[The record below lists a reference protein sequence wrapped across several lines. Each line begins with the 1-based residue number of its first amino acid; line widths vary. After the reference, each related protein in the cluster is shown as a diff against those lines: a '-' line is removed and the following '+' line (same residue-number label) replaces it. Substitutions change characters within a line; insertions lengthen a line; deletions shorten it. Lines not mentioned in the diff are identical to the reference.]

1 MQQPKQ
7 WYTKKE
13 ILELYPISNS
23 TYKSRIKNIDSS
35 KTKFVPSVVGSPKR
49 LIHVSELDNLFRQRR
64 RLSIRDYK
72 QTIKWVRN
80 HSWNYIGNIVPVSST
95 IEDLKHKM
103 KFLFEELKK
112 QQIENNQL
120 TLFYAIEK
128 NPNDNYYHAHFLINC
143 ERDMID
149 QTDIEGILEIICEP
163 NSKEYSRIYLETY
176 DSHYGKGGAFY
187 SSKQTYI
194 FYELLG

>member
-1 MQQPKQ
+1 MQQTKQ

-23 TYKSRIKNIDSS
+23 TYKTRIKNIDTS
-35 KTKFVPSVVGSPKR
+35 KTKFIPSVVGSPKR

-64 RLSIRDYK
+64 KLSKRDYK

-80 HSWNYIGNIVPVSST
+80 HNWDYIGNIVPVSSS

-103 KFLFEELKK
+103 RFLFEELKN

-120 TLFYAIEK
+120 TLFYTIEK

-149 QTDIEGILEIICEP
+149 HTEIINKLEIICEP
-163 NSKEYSRIYLETY
+163 NTKQCSRIHIETY
-176 DSHYGKGGAFY
+176 DNKFGKGGAFY
-187 SSKQTYI
+187 FSKQTLY
-194 FYELLG
+194 FYELLE

>member
-23 TYKSRIKNIDSS
+23 TYKTRIKSIDSS
-35 KTKFVPSVVGSPKR
+35 KTKFIPSVVGSPKR
-49 LIHVSELDNLFRQRR
+49 LIHVSELDKLFRQRR

-80 HSWNYIGNIVPVSST
+80 HNWNYIGNIVPVSSS

-103 KFLFEELKK
+103 RFLFEALKK
-112 QQIENNQL
+112 QQIEENVL
-120 TLFYAIEK
+120 TLFYTVEK

-143 ERDMID
+143 EKDMID
-149 QTDIEGILEIICEP
+149 QTDIEAKLQIICEP
-163 NSKEYSRIYLETY
+163 NIHRYSRTYLEIY
-176 DSHYGKGGAFY
+176 DTNYGKSGAFY
-187 SSKQTYI
+187 STKQT
-194 FYELLG
+194 FYYYEVLG

>member
-1 MQQPKQ
+1 MQQTKQ

-23 TYKSRIKNIDSS
+23 TYKTRLRNIDTS

-64 RLSIRDYK
+64 RLSKRDYK

-80 HSWNYIGNIVPVSST
+80 HNWNYIGNIVPVSSS
-95 IEDLKHKM
+95 IDDLKHKIR
-103 KFLFEELKK
+103 FLFEELKI
-112 QQIENNQL
+112 QQIENNRL
-120 TLFYAIEK
+120 TLFYTIEK

-143 ERDMID
+143 EKDMID
-149 QTDIEGILEIICEP
+149 QSEIINKLEIICEP
-163 NSKEYSRIYLETY
+163 NTTQFSRIHLETY
-176 DSHYGKGGAFY
+176 DNKYGKGGAFY
-187 SSKQTYI
+187 SSKQI
-194 FYELLG
+194 FYFHELLG

>member
-1 MQQPKQ
+1 MQQTKQ

-23 TYKSRIKNIDSS
+23 TYKTRIKNIDTS
-35 KTKFVPSVVGSPKR
+35 KTKFIPSAVGSPKR

-64 RLSIRDYK
+64 RLSKRDYK

-80 HSWNYIGNIVPVSST
+80 HNWNYIGNIVPVSSS

-103 KFLFEELKK
+103 RFLFGELKK

-120 TLFYAIEK
+120 TLFYTVEK
-128 NPNDNYYHAHFLINC
+128 NPNDTYYHAHFLINC

-149 QTDIEGILEIICEP
+149 QTDIECRLQIICEP
-163 NSKEYSRIYLETY
+163 NTKEFSRIHLEIYNTN
-176 DSHYGKGGAFY
+176 YGKGGAFY
-187 SSKQTYI
+187 SSKQTFF
-194 FYELLG
+194 FYEVLG

>member
-1 MQQPKQ
+1 MQQTKQ

-23 TYKSRIKNIDSS
+23 TYKTRIKNIDIY
-35 KTKFVPSVVGSPKR
+35 KTKFIPSTVGSPKR

-64 RLSIRDYK
+64 RLSKRDYK

-80 HSWNYIGNIVPVSST
+80 HNWDYIGNIVPVSSS
-95 IEDLKHKM
+95 IEDLKNKM
-103 KFLFEELKK
+103 RFLFGELKN
-112 QQIENNQL
+112 QQIEKNQL
-120 TLFYAIEK
+120 TLFYTVEK

-149 QTDIEGILEIICEP
+149 QTDIKSKIEIICEP
-163 NSKEYSRIYLETY
+163 NTKEFSRIHLEMYATTF
-176 DSHYGKGGAFY
+176 GKGGAFY

>member
-1 MQQPKQ
+1 MQQTKQ

-23 TYKSRIKNIDSS
+23 TYKTRIKNIDTY
-35 KTKFVPSVVGSPKR
+35 KTKFIPSTVGSPKR

-64 RLSIRDYK
+64 RLSKRDYK

-80 HSWNYIGNIVPVSST
+80 HNWDYIGNIVPVSSS
-95 IEDLKHKM
+95 IEDLKNKM
-103 KFLFEELKK
+103 RFLFGELKN
-112 QQIENNQL
+112 QQIEKNQL
-120 TLFYAIEK
+120 TLFYTVEK

-149 QTDIEGILEIICEP
+149 QTDIKSKIEIICEP
-163 NSKEYSRIYLETY
+163 NTKEFSRIHLEMYATTF
-176 DSHYGKGGAFY
+176 GKGGAFY